1 MKIYLKIFLSTIAIQ
16 IVVVALGFV
25 LTCVSE
31 RGYSA
36 LLVLIIIGYVISLV
50 TDIYLAMKSDT
61 TWYKKMIYIFLM
73 PTNYTPIGLLWYA
86 MYCFTKFFEML
97 PVNLG

>member
-1 MKIYLKIFLSTIAIQ
+1 MKIYLKIFSITIAIQ
-16 IVVVALGFV
+16 IVALALGFV

-36 LLVLIIIGYVISLV
+36 FLVLIIGYVISLV
-50 TDIYLAMKSDT
+50 TDIYLAVKSDT

-73 PTNYTPIGLLWYA
+73 PTNYTPIALLWYA
-86 MYCFTKFFEML
+86 MYCFAKFFEML
-97 PVNLG
+97 PINLG